1 MFTCNFEFKC
11 QKRVKANVEL
21 GLLFHGPFTEI
32 TSCPRSFTGE
42 LNCNMGSEISA
53 EEINDHPNGDVKKDD
68 DLHGNVTETANES
81 DKDSKTAQE
90 ERQRNGDVRNRKTGR
105 AGNRTKAELRK
116 SILKTKPPSKKEQHT
131 SVASKWLSSVSTGL
145 NGKSR
150 TSVMVKLLLFLA
162 VLGLAFA
169 TRFFNV
175 TFPAHIWLV

>member
-11 QKRVKANVEL
+11 QKRVKANVER
-21 GLLFHGPFTEI
+21 LLFRGPFTEI

-53 EEINDHPNGDVKKDD
+53 EEINDHQNGDVKKDD
-68 DLHGNVTETANES
+68 DLQGNVTERANEN

-90 ERQRNGDVRNRKTGR
+90 ERQTNGEVRNRKTGR

-131 SVASKWLSSVSTGL
+131 SVASKWLSSVCAGL

-150 TSVMVKLLLFLA
+150 TSVMVKLLIFLA

-175 TFPAHIWLV
+175 TLPAHIWLV

>member
-1 MFTCNFEFKC
+1 ME
-11 QKRVKANVEL
+11 R
-21 GLLFHGPFTEI
+21 LLFRGPFTEI

-68 DLHGNVTETANES
+68 DLHGNVTETANEN

-90 ERQRNGDVRNRKTGR
+90 ERQTNGEVRNRKTGR

-131 SVASKWLSSVSTGL
+131 SVASKWLSSVSAGL

-150 TSVMVKLLLFLA
+150 TSVMVKLLIFLA

-175 TFPAHIWLV
+175 TLPAHIWLV